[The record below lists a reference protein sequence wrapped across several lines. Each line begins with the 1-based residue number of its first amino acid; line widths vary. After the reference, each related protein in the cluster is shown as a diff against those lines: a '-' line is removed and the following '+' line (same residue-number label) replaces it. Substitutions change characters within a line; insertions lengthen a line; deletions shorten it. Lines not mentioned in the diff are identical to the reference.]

1 MCQVAL
7 ARRDKQLVRLLPEQ
21 AAFKLE
27 TWITMHED
35 LRASPR
41 CKAVFDALVACLLAH
56 TGAAG

>member
-1 MCQVAL
+1 MAL
-7 ARRDKQLVRLLPEQ
+7 ARRDRQLVRVLPDQ
-21 AAFKLE
+21 AAFQLD

-41 CKAVFDALVACLLAH
+41 CKTVFDALVACLLAH

>member
-1 MCQVAL
+1 V
-7 ARRDKQLVRLLPEQ
+7 LPDQ
-21 AAFKLE
+21 AAFQLD

-41 CKAVFDALVACLLAH
+41 CKTVFDALVACLLAH